1 MNPSID
7 IQSDHVAMSIILD
20 AMGNR
25 ANEILKTGNVDYFR
39 IGQILDFLH
48 NYTDNLH
55 YAKEERVLFPAV
67 KDESK
72 PWINKTLNNLV
83 HEHIL
88 AREYIKEIDKHLNQC
103 LYGNTDSLK
112 DLATVMLKYVELE
125 KNHIKVEDEI
135 VMPLFKRLMDMNKLE
150 GFKFEFKEMPDKK
163 IDQLKYLEYYRLINI
178 LSTENIYGFKAGI

>member
-25 ANEILKTGNVDYFR
+25 ANEILKTGSVDYFR

-55 YAKEERVLFPAV
+55 YAKEERILFPAV
-67 KDESK
+67 KDENK
-72 PWINKTLNNLV
+72 PWIAKIINNLV
-83 HEHIL
+83 REHIL
-88 AREYIKEIDKHLNQC
+88 ARQYIKEIDNNLNDC
-103 LYGNTDSLK
+103 LAGHTYSLHN
-112 DLATVMLKYVELE
+112 LTSVMLKYVELE

-135 VMPLFKRLMDMNKLE
+135 VMPLFKRLMATNKLE

-178 LSTENIYGFKAGI
+178 LSTENIYGFKPGK